1 VFKNMLKNTAW
12 LLFVM
17 MVMMVTVPGVARAD
31 HNPTPIAVPLLG
43 TQGTAG
49 PYGSSIQIVARGGPT
64 ATGSVGVRLLGV
76 THPCP
81 EDLAVLLI
89 HGADKHLLLSNAG
102 GCRPL
107 QGTSLIFNPFAS
119 PVLIPDTQPGTP
131 AYGAS
136 VTLAPSN
143 YGAQPSFPAPAP
155 AGPYTPGLP
164 GPATNVN
171 GTWTLYVLDTAG
183 GNRGVIA
190 GGWQLDYPSD
200 AIAVSTQTSVPVPS
214 TGTGPG
220 AAGAYPI
227 TFNLNDV
234 PDGID
239 VQRVGVAI
247 TLRHTYPD
255 DLRIMLQSPAGT
267 AVALMANAGGLF
279 DLAPGTILTFRD
291 DAPAL
296 ADEGPIVTGTYAP
309 TVFGVS
315 AIPFPAPTLPTAS
328 TLSAFAGEAARGTW
342 KLWVFDDQIGDLGQI
357 TSATLSID
365 TETFPKPKLDPV
377 PATSTQPFVRI
388 QGVLTGAVSPH
399 YGHWRVTNG
408 GNFYDAGAFEI
419 DPATHRFVAD
429 VPLEKGTNSITYQF
443 GNVKGLSFTSAP
455 VAVNV
460 AEFTYSF
467 AEGATGA
474 FFDTEITLANPAGAD
489 APIMIE
495 FLLESGGTVTI
506 NNAVAA
512 DSLLQVLA
520 DNFVANASPSTV
532 VHSNN
537 AVPLA
542 AERTM
547 IWDST
552 GYGGHGA
559 SSVAPGTRWL
569 FAEGAQGFFNTYILL
584 ANDNA
589 SPTDVIVRFLLE
601 GGGVL
606 TVNITVAAKSRHTL
620 FAGDVPALVGQSFGI
635 DITSVY
641 PIIAERS
648 MYLPGRRLFEGGH
661 ESAGVNATS
670 KRWFLAEGATGS
682 FFECFVLLSNP
693 NPAPANVTL
702 TYLLSDG
709 TTIPQSIVLPAN
721 SRRTINVEHDVDPRL
736 AAADIS
742 TTVASD
748 IGIVVERAMYW
759 PDISV
764 GWREAHNSFG
774 VTQSALR
781 WGVADG
787 RIGGPRD
794 YQTYILLANPNPLP
808 AEIQVR
814 FLKPGLTVTRQY
826 TLTPFSRRNIWA
838 NTDVPELGAG
848 TFSADVQ
855 VVNYQ
860 PIAVEKALY
869 WSAGGEVFAGGT
881 NVTATRMPPP

>member
-1 VFKNMLKNTAW
+1 VFQKAVFVFP

-17 MVMMVTVPGVARAD
+17 MVTAPGVARAD

-49 PYGSSIQIVARGGPT
+49 PYGSSIQIVARGGPN
-64 ATGSVGVRLLGV
+64 ATGSVGVRLFGV

-81 EDLAVLLI
+81 EDLAVLLV

-119 PVLIPDTQPGTP
+119 PVLIPDTQPATP
-131 AYGAS
+131 AYGATF
-136 VTLAPSN
+136 TLAPSN
-143 YGAQPSFPAPAP
+143 YGTQPSFPAPAP

-190 GGWQLDYPSD
+190 GGWQLDYPTD
-200 AIAVSTQTSVPVPS
+200 AIAISAQTSVPVPAAGS
-214 TGTGPG
+214 GPG

-227 TFNLNDV
+227 TFDLNDV
-234 PDGID
+234 SDAMD
-239 VQRVGVAI
+239 VQRVTMAI

-267 AVALMANAGGLF
+267 AVALMANAGGGT
-279 DLAPGTILTFRD
+279 DLAPGTILTFYD
-291 DAPAL
+291 DGVPL
-296 ADEGPIVTGTYAP
+296 ADEGPIVTGAYAP
-309 TVFGVS
+309 TVFGS
-315 AIPFPAPTLPTAS
+315 STIPLPAPTLPTAA

-342 KLWVFDDQIGDLGQI
+342 KLWVFDDQAFDLGQI
-357 TSATLSID
+357 TSATLTIE
-365 TETFPKPKLDPV
+365 TETFPKPTVDPI

-408 GNFYDAGAFEI
+408 GDFYDAGAFEI

-429 VPLEKGTNSITYQF
+429 VPLQKGANNITYQF
-443 GNVKGLSFTSAP
+443 GNVKGLSITINNTT
-455 VAVNV
+455 VNV

-474 FFDTEITLANPAGAD
+474 FFDTDVTLANPGGAD
-489 APIMIE
+489 APIMVE
-495 FLLESGGTVTI
+495 FLPESGGTVTI

-512 DSLLQVLA
+512 DSLLQIPV
-520 DNFVANASPSTV
+520 DNFVVNASPSTV

-569 FAEGAQGFFNTYILL
+569 FAEGSQGYFNTYILL

-589 SPTDVIVRFLLE
+589 TATDVTVRFLLE
-601 GGGVL
+601 GGGV
-606 TVNITVAAKSRHTL
+606 VNVGITVPAKSRHTL
-620 FAGDVPALVGQSFGI
+620 FAGDVAALTGQSFGI

-648 MYLPGRRLFEGGH
+648 MYLPGARLFEGGH
-661 ESAGVNATS
+661 ESAGVNAAS
-670 KRWFLAEGATGS
+670 KLWFLAEGATGS

-721 SRRTINVEHDVDPRL
+721 SRRTINVEHDVDTRL
-736 AAADIS
+736 AAADVS
-742 TTVASD
+742 TTVVSD

-774 VTQSALR
+774 VTQAGLR

-794 YQTYILLANPNPLP
+794 YQTYILLANPNPRP

-814 FLKPGLTVTRQY
+814 FLKPGVTVTRSY
-826 TLTPFSRRNIWA
+826 TLTPFSRRSIGVNS
-838 NTDVPELGAG
+838 DVPELGDG
-848 TFSADVQ
+848 IFSANVQ
-855 VVNYQ
+855 VLNYQ

-869 WSAGGEVFAGGT
+869 WSTGGEVFAGGT